1 MTNLIQ
7 LPRKCYLILVQP
19 PLVSMDIALTLADYS
34 PGAKIITA
42 RTAREAQQA
51 VSCQHSLVAAFL
63 GMGPMAYANGDLAP
77 VIRALGAEVILIGE
91 DAEDAGP
98 GPEWSVLERPFTSDG
113 VIAALERWG
122 TRLPSVPLERPPVR
136 LSGHDSDRYSPTASV
151 A

>member
-7 LPRKCYLILVQP
+7 LSRQSYLILVQP
-19 PLVSMDIALTLADYS
+19 PLVSMDIALTLADHS

-51 VSCQHSLVAAFL
+51 LSSQHSLVAAFL
-63 GMGPMAYANGDLAP
+63 GMGPDAFAKGDLAP
-77 VIRALGAEVILIGE
+77 VIRALSAEVILIGE

-113 VIAALERWG
+113 VIAALERCG
-122 TRLPSVPLERPPVR
+122 TRLGSVPPERRGVR
-136 LSGHDSDRYSPTASV
+136 ASGRDSDVYLPTACV